1 MSVVVAIPARYQ
13 SVRYPGKP
21 LVALKGA
28 TGKSRSLVERTFLA
42 AVEAKGIDRVIV
54 ATDDS
59 RIAAH
64 ANQFG
69 AEVMMTSPKCRNGT
83 ERCAEVLSR
92 ITPTPDLMIN
102 VQGDAPLTPPDF
114 VEALVA
120 GIGSHDVATPVLRC
134 DMQILSRFRSDRRNG
149 RVGGT
154 LAVMDRDNRA
164 LYFSKELIPYA
175 DGIESEAAAHTVFH
189 HVGLYAYTPK
199 ALSQYLSWEP
209 GILEMREG
217 LEQLRFL
224 ENGASIA
231 CVEVEAKGRPFWEL
245 NNPIDVERIEQAL
258 MGAGIA

>member
-28 TGKSRSLVERTFLA
+28 TGKSRSLVERTYLA
-42 AVEAKGIDRVIV
+42 AIEAKGIDRVIV

-69 AEVMMTSPKCRNGT
+69 AEVMMTSPNCRNGT

-114 VEALVA
+114 VEALVS

-134 DMQILSRFRSDRRNG
+134 DMQILSRFRADRRNG

-175 DGIESEAAAHTVFH
+175 DAIESEAAARTVFH

-199 ALSQYLSWEP
+199 ALSEYLSWEP
-209 GILEMREG
+209 GVLELREG

-245 NNPIDVERIEQAL
+245 NNPVDVERIEQAL